1 MRSRYSFINLHIRPE
16 LRLDM
21 EEEGWAVGE
30 KEGRRTALWLLTI
43 ELGDLRIR
51 TSWISESAEGVE
63 VIERINYSVIEYE

>member
-1 MRSRYSFINLHIRPE
+1 M
-16 LRLDM
+16 
-21 EEEGWAVGE
+21 E

-43 ELGDLRIR
+43 ELEDLRIR